1 MLTENKIFPNLL
13 LEREIQF
20 NTIDW
25 NKKLL
30 DVSKYIGKLKK
41 NDDDDRQ

>member
-13 LEREIQF
+13 FEREIQF

-25 NKKLL
+25 NKKLS
-30 DVSKYIGKLKK
+30 DVSKKIGKLKK